1 MPTLERHQAWFK
13 QLALPK
19 NSTLLVLNASIPNA
33 SFCVFNTKGYVL
45 MNSAP
50 EAVKK
55 ALLWDYDYVLVLDGV
70 DIPPYFP
77 ATEIQQQLSL
87 VSKGNG
93 VSLYEKK
100 AVKNK
105 KLGYQ

>member
-1 MPTLERHQAWFK
+1 
-13 QLALPK
+13 
-19 NSTLLVLNASIPNA
+19 
-33 SFCVFNTKGYVL
+33 
-45 MNSAP
+45 
-50 EAVKK
+50 
-55 ALLWDYDYVLVLDGV
+55 VLVMDGV

-77 ATEIQQQLSL
+77 ATEIEQQLSL